1 VIFATLVLQGLSLIP
16 LLKILRIDSGE
27 DLERRETE
35 VRIAA
40 LEAGVS
46 ALRKLEPGFNSVE
59 EWEVEGRLV
68 GEYEYRIAHLRG
80 HLDGVETSDPG
91 TPMNVALDHK
101 LQEAALVGER
111 NAVLRMRA
119 DGSIPDDVYHKIE
132 YDLDLASER
141 LS

>member
-1 VIFATLVLQGLSLIP
+1 
-16 LLKILRIDSGE
+16 
-27 DLERRETE
+27 
-35 VRIAA
+35 
-40 LEAGVS
+40 
-46 ALRKLEPGFNSVE
+46 
-59 EWEVEGRLV
+59 
-68 GEYEYRIAHLRG
+68 
-80 HLDGVETSDPG
+80 
-91 TPMNVALDHK
+91 MNVALDHK